1 MSSKS
6 STLKKNSAST
16 KKHASQKRL
25 LPPTPCKLSVNVN
38 KIATLRNSRGGD
50 TPNLLSCVKDI
61 ILFGA
66 EGITVHPRPD
76 ERHIRRKDVYDLR
89 DLLQVIN
96 KSRKT
101 NKVEFNIEGYPSSDF
116 LKMVQEIHP
125 DQVTLV
131 PDAEDA
137 ITSNAGWELAKN
149 EKALTEVVQFLKKNH
164 IRCSLF
170 IDVFKFSKAEAAA
183 LARIKPERVE
193 LYTEKFA
200 KDYDLTARK
209 VTTEAY
215 LKVAAEIYKNH
226 GIAINAGHDL
236 NSKNVRF
243 LLKQIPEIIEC
254 SIGHALMSEALYLGL
269 ESTIQLYLFE
279 MSRARSINKS

>member
-6 STLKKNSAST
+6 STQKKNSASA
-16 KKHASQKRL
+16 KKPTSQKRL
-25 LPPTPCKLSVNVN
+25 LTPTQCKLSVNVN

-50 TPNLLSCVKDI
+50 TPHLLSCVKDI
-61 ILFGA
+61 IHFGA

-89 DLLQVIN
+89 DLLHVIN
-96 KSRKT
+96 KSRKK
-101 NKVEFNIEGYPSSDF
+101 NKIEFNIEGYPSSDF

-149 EKALTEVVQFLKKNH
+149 EKALTEVVQFLKENH

-170 IDVFKFSKAEAAA
+170 IDVFKFSKEESAA
-183 LARIKPERVE
+183 LSQIKPERVE

-200 KDYDLTARK
+200 KDYDTTARK
-209 VTTEAY
+209 VTTDAY
-215 LKVAAEIYKNH
+215 LKVASDISKIH

-269 ESTIQLYLFE
+269 ERTIQLYLRQ
-279 MSRARSINKS
+279 MHRPL